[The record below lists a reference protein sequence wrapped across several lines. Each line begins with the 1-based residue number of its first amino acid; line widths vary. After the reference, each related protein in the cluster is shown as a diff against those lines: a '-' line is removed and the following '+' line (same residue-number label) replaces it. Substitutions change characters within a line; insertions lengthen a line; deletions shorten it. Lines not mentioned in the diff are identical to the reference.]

1 MPQAQLRFHA
11 QHCPIPTFPPSVA
24 DGRPEAAQ
32 LPASPEPPGT
42 EQPAEEAGGS
52 GGPGQGAALNLLPPA
67 EDGAEPV
74 AQGPTLP
81 TRSHVPPAPA
91 AAPGADA
98 KQTVKKKPAPKQA
111 NTARK
116 HPKPKPTPPGTPKAV
131 SVPGSRLPVSSQE
144 PPVPAEAAA
153 AGGTPGL
160 NPPELPWGGQ
170 DPTSRPVLQ
179 ISPSTLPP
187 AAARPLPNDPGD
199 ASTAPT
205 AAPTGAAV
213 NHTDSAESEGN
224 GSTLEESQ
232 ETTTSTIIT
241 TTVITTEPTPGKLHG
256 EAVPRGLG
264 RSSSGGGQ
272 LCPWGPGA
280 TWNLLRFGGVDFPK
294 SCPAEVPEHLW

>member
-1 MPQAQLRFHA
+1 M
-11 QHCPIPTFPPSVA
+11 
-24 DGRPEAAQ
+24 
-32 LPASPEPPGT
+32 
-42 EQPAEEAGGS
+42 
-52 GGPGQGAALNLLPPA
+52 
-67 EDGAEPV
+67 
-74 AQGPTLP
+74 
-81 TRSHVPPAPA
+81 
-91 AAPGADA
+91 
-98 KQTVKKKPAPKQA
+98 
-111 NTARK
+111 
-116 HPKPKPTPPGTPKAV
+116 
-131 SVPGSRLPVSSQE
+131 
-144 PPVPAEAAA
+144 PAEAAA

-187 AAARPLPNDPGD
+187 AAARPLPDGPGD

-205 AAPTGAAV
+205 VAPTGAAV

-264 RSSSGGGQ
+264 GVQQWWGTALPMGSWGHLEPSALWQHGFPQKLPCRSAWAPPVTSFFS
-272 LCPWGPGA
+272 LA
-280 TWNLLRFGGVDFPK
+280 MVF
-294 SCPAEVPEHLW
+294 H